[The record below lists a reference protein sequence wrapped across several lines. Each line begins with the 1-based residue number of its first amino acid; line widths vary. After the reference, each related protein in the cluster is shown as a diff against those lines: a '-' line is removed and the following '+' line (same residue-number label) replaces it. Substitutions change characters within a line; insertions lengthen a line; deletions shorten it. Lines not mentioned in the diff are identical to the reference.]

1 MPDKSQ
7 GQHHLCPPTNRKPS
21 SSAMDASG
29 SVHPSTA
36 TTVNPL
42 HIKQLFSVADENGN
56 DTGTQPR
63 SQASAPSSTDP
74 NTIPPSTP
82 SSFIGKPPTAVGT
95 PAPSP
100 SVFTSVSR
108 TKRKLP
114 ASASDSVIES
124 DVNVSRKR
132 SRPASTAAMAQ
143 QAGGEAMQEI
153 AAVVKDLTRNMAP
166 PPPIDDLSAAMDV
179 LNGHVELTPMQR
191 LDIGDFLAVDKPEN
205 KNQAIVFQKLN
216 EASRKAWLNR
226 RLSEIEIGRQAR
238 GFDILTIND

>member
-1 MPDKSQ
+1 M
-7 GQHHLCPPTNRKPS
+7 
-21 SSAMDASG
+21 
-29 SVHPSTA
+29 
-36 TTVNPL
+36 VNPL
-42 HIKQLFSVADENGN
+42 HIKQLFSIADKNSN
-56 DTGTQPR
+56 DTGTQSR
-63 SQASAPSSTDP
+63 SQASVPSSTNP

-114 ASASDSVIES
+114 ASASDSIIES

-132 SRPASTAAMAQ
+132 SCPESTAAMAQ

-153 AAVVKDLTRNMAP
+153 AAVVKNITRNMAP
-166 PPPIDDLSAAMDV
+166 PPPPIDDLSTAMDV

-191 LDIGDFLAVDKPEN
+191 LDISDFLAVDKPEN
-205 KNQAIVFQKLN
+205 KNQVIVFQKLD
-216 EASRKAWLNR
+216 EASRKAWLNH
-226 RLSEIEIGRQAR
+226 RLSEIEISRQAR